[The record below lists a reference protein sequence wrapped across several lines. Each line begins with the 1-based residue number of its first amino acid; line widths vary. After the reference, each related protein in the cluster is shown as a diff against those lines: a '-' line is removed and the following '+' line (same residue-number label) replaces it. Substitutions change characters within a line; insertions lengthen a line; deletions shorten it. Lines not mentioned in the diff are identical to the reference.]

1 MRILDNGKVGINT
14 VTPRCLFHV
23 YQGTSSALSST
34 YQSIAIESN
43 NHSQMDIL
51 SGQNKESAIYLKTTN
66 SSGNQTFGGVG
77 YFTQNTSSY
86 GLDFYSGNTVRMR
99 ILENGRI
106 GIGTLTPDFDLDVV
120 GTIRAHHIKVNLDK
134 AADFVFDPSYKLLK
148 LSEVETFV
156 KENRHLPSVPS
167 ADDFKKNGMDVSEM
181 NNLLLKKI
189 EELTLYV
196 IEQKK
201 DVDNLRLEN
210 EKLKSQFEE
219 IINK

>member
-1 MRILDNGKVGINT
+1 MRWELGTGISSTTNFELYDRVNGLSRFVVKQDGAVGIGT
-14 VTPRCLFHV
+14 VTPE
-23 YQGTSSALSST
+23 Y
-34 YQSIAIESN
+34 
-43 NHSQMDIL
+43 
-51 SGQNKESAIYLKTTN
+51 K
-66 SSGNQTFGGVG
+66 
-77 YFTQNTSSY
+77 
-86 GLDFYSGNTVRMR
+86 
-99 ILENGRI
+99 
-106 GIGTLTPDFDLDVV
+106 LDVV

-134 AADFVFDPSYKLLK
+134 TADFVFDPSYKLLK

-167 ADDFKKNGMDVSEM
+167 ADEFKKNGMDVSEM